1 MTGRSRATRR
11 VDFARLNH
19 ILIPKT
25 AEERERWR
33 RGPIARTVFPLL
45 TFVWGALTEE
55 GRTFLVVTL
64 LLGAFGADVHGATVY
79 VLFALGMGLLVGCL
93 VAARRLRIDDVDVT
107 VVAPRHVTVGEPISF
122 EVTCAH
128 RDANASAPPPI
139 RVRGPFLTW
148 DGAWLEGAPREVVLE
163 AGARAAVTLRA
174 RFTARGLHALEE
186 FSAGGVVPLGLSVG
200 PRRWTPR
207 VKVHVV
213 PRVAQ
218 VTRLSMPVTMRHQPG
233 GVALASKSG
242 EAMDLHGVRPYRPGD
257 PVRDLHARSWARTG
271 QPVVREYQ
279 QEYFTRVGV
288 VLDADASDPD
298 VLEASI
304 EVAAG
309 IVAHLTR
316 GEALVDVLV
325 VGDHVHE
332 LTVGRS
338 LGTLEQVLELLAAV
352 EGTAPLRAGELVP
365 RLAPYLDR
373 LSRIVIVA
381 RGRGEEEKALARQ
394 IEGRGVAC
402 TTVVVDDDVV
412 RAVRAKEPL
421 AW

>member
-1 MTGRSRATRR
+1 MRI
-11 VDFARLNH
+11 DFARLNH
-19 ILIPKT
+19 VLIPKT
-25 AEERERWR
+25 AEERDRWR
-33 RGPIARTVFPLL
+33 QRPVVRLVTPIVNA
-45 TFVWGALTEE
+45 VWSALTEE
-55 GRTFLVVTL
+55 GRTLAVVVL

-79 VLFALGMGLLVGCL
+79 VLFAIGAGLVFGSL
-93 VAARRLRIDDVDVT
+93 VAAHRLRIPDVAVS
-107 VVAPRHVTVGEPISF
+107 VAAPRHVTVGEPITF

-128 RDANASAPPPI
+128 TDAEAPPPPSL

-148 DGAWLEGAPREVVLE
+148 DGVWLDGTPREVEVE
-163 AGARAAVTLRA
+163 RGGRSTVALRA
-174 RFTARGLHALEE
+174 RFTGRGLHALEA
-186 FSAGGVVPLGLSVG
+186 FSVGAVVPLGLSVG
-200 PRRWTPR
+200 PRRWSDR

-213 PRVAQ
+213 PRVAH
-218 VTRLSMPVTMRHQPG
+218 VTRLTMPTTMRHQPG

-288 VLDADASDPD
+288 VLDTDDRDPD
-298 VLEASI
+298 ALEAAI

-325 VGDHVHE
+325 VGEHVHE

-352 EGTAPLRAGELVP
+352 EGSPPLRSGELVP

-373 LSRIVIVA
+373 LSRVVIVA
-381 RGRGEEEKALARQ
+381 RSRGSEEQALAREV
-394 IEGRGVAC
+394 EGRGVAC

-412 RAVRAKEPL
+412 RAVQAREPL